1 MPTQGRPRQEDLFRA
16 AARRRFRA
24 ELERVREEKQKAGR
38 FPYEGAWR
46 SLDEIAALR
55 EEMRRQDRRIF
66 FELLVLFG
74 VMAAIAVFFGVL
86 TKLLLPW

>member
-1 MPTQGRPRQEDLFRA
+1 MFRSRPRHEDIFRA

-24 ELERVREEKQKAGR
+24 ELERVREEKQKTGR

-66 FELLVLFG
+66 FEILVLFG
-74 VMAAIAVFFGVL
+74 VMAAIVAFIGVL
-86 TKLLLPW
+86 TKLILPW